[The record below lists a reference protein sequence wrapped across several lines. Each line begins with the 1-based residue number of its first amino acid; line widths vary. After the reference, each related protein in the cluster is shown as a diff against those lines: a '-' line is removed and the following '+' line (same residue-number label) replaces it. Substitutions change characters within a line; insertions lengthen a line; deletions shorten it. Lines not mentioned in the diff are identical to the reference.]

1 MRKIVYVGSSGKDRK
16 VGINTQGVTL
26 VHHPDFPNGIRRCP
40 RWRLWYEMTLK
51 RKRVA

>member
-26 VHHPDFPNGIRRCP
+26 TYHPSFPNSIRRTP
-40 RWRLWYEMTLK
+40 RWMLWYELTLK
-51 RKRVA
+51 RKKVI